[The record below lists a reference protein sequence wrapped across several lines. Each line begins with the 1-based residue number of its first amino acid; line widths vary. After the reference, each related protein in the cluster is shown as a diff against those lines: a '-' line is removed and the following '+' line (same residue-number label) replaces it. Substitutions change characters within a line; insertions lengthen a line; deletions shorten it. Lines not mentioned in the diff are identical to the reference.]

1 MLATKHIVPS
11 SPVFHVSEEVW
22 VNYQVFVQREILIES
37 IPGPLPTDRNTEIQD
52 KLLYFVTAEKHQ
64 P

>member
-1 MLATKHIVPS
+1 MLATKHTVPS

-22 VNYQVFVQREILIES
+22 VNYQVFVQREIVIES
-37 IPGPLPTDRNTEIQD
+37 IPGPLPTDRNMEIQD
-52 KLLYFVTAEKHQ
+52 KLLYFITAEKHQ